1 VIGSDT
7 AEKIN
12 WGFGLNFV
20 FGGAALPNKNF
31 EEVGD
36 VDFRRKF

>member
-1 VIGSDT
+1 MIGSDT

-12 WGFGLNFV
+12 SGFGLNIA

-31 EEVGD
+31 DEVGD